1 MSTIEQTPRSADP
14 TSAAATEAA
23 VSTGSVES
31 MIDELAARG
40 HRALQAFDSF
50 TQEQI
55 TPIVHAMALA
65 GLDQHMK
72 LAKLA
77 VEETGRGLY
86 EDKIVKNIF
95 ATEYVWNSIK
105 YDRTVGVIHRDEQ
118 TGITEIAEPV
128 GVVAGITPVTN
139 PTSTTMFKCLIA
151 IMTRNPVIFAFHP
164 SAQQCSARAAEIMRD
179 AAIAAGAPENCIQ
192 WIEAPSVE
200 ATGLLMN
207 HPKIALSLAPGNVPV
222 YVERTAKVSRTVN
235 DLILSK
241 TFDNG
246 MICASEQA
254 VLLDEEIADAVLAEF
269 TRLDCHVVTPEEKKK
284 LATYMVTDKG
294 GIDPSVVGKS
304 AGVIAQEAGLDLPAR
319 TKVLLVEMDTIGPE
333 DPFSREKLCPV
344 LGFARVS
351 GQDEGFDAAE
361 RMLRFGGL
369 GHTAVIHT
377 EDRDVELAFGLRMK
391 ACRIIANAPSAIGG
405 IGDVYNGL
413 IPSLT
418 LGCGSYGHNSVSHN
432 VSATDLINVKR
443 IAERRNNM
451 QWFKVPPKTYFER
464 YSTQYLQKMP
474 AINRVF
480 IVTDRGMIQN
490 GYVDIVIDHLKK
502 RREDIAWTIFADV
515 EPNPTST
522 TVFKGAMLMNEFQ
535 PDCIVALGGGS
546 PMDAAKG
553 MWLFY
558 EQPEASYFGMKQKF
572 MDIRKRTYRFPKL
585 GEKAKFVAIPTTAG
599 TGSECTPFAVITDA
613 ETHVKYPLADYA
625 ITPDVAIVDA
635 QYVDSVPP
643 RTAADSGLD
652 ALTHAIESY
661 ASVMASDYTRGM
673 SIRAGQLIFEN
684 LRKAILE
691 NDLEAKEKMH
701 NASAIAG
708 MAFANAFLGI
718 VHSLSHKCGAEF
730 ELAHGRTNAIFLPH
744 VIRYNASMPYKH
756 AIFPKY
762 DSFRADKDLAEF
774 ARYMGFPASTT
785 EEGVQ
790 SLIDEVTKLA
800 EDLGVAMSLQAN
812 GVTREHL
819 DASIDELAD
828 RALEDQCTTANP
840 RQPLV
845 SELKG
850 LIEDAWRGEV
860 GYTARLHEQEIAASA
875 PSGAGPGTADGPAP
889 EAKTAPRKRRTT
901 TTAGAE
907 G

>member
-1 MSTIEQTPRSADP
+1 
-14 TSAAATEAA
+14 
-23 VSTGSVES
+23 
-31 MIDELAARG
+31 
-40 HRALQAFDSF
+40 
-50 TQEQI
+50 
-55 TPIVHAMALA
+55 
-65 GLDQHMK
+65 
-72 LAKLA
+72 
-77 VEETGRGLY
+77 
-86 EDKIVKNIF
+86 
-95 ATEYVWNSIK
+95 
-105 YDRTVGVIHRDEQ
+105 
-118 TGITEIAEPV
+118 
-128 GVVAGITPVTN
+128 
-139 PTSTTMFKCLIA
+139 
-151 IMTRNPVIFAFHP
+151 
-164 SAQQCSARAAEIMRD
+164 
-179 AAIAAGAPENCIQ
+179 
-192 WIEAPSVE
+192 
-200 ATGLLMN
+200 
-207 HPKIALSLAPGNVPV
+207 
-222 YVERTAKVSRTVN
+222 
-235 DLILSK
+235 
-241 TFDNG
+241 
-246 MICASEQA
+246 
-254 VLLDEEIADAVLAEF
+254 
-269 TRLDCHVVTPEEKKK
+269 
-284 LATYMVTDKG
+284 
-294 GIDPSVVGKS
+294 
-304 AGVIAQEAGLDLPAR
+304 
-319 TKVLLVEMDTIGPE
+319 
-333 DPFSREKLCPV
+333 
-344 LGFARVS
+344 
-351 GQDEGFDAAE
+351 
-361 RMLRFGGL
+361 
-369 GHTAVIHT
+369 
-377 EDRDVELAFGLRMK
+377 
-391 ACRIIANAPSAIGG
+391 
-405 IGDVYNGL
+405 
-413 IPSLT
+413 
-418 LGCGSYGHNSVSHN
+418 
-432 VSATDLINVKR
+432 
-443 IAERRNNM
+443 
-451 QWFKVPPKTYFER
+451 
-464 YSTQYLQKMP
+464 
-474 AINRVF
+474 
-480 IVTDRGMIQN
+480 
-490 GYVDIVIDHLKK
+490 
-502 RREDIAWTIFADV
+502 
-515 EPNPTST
+515 
-522 TVFKGAMLMNEFQ
+522 
-535 PDCIVALGGGS
+535 
-546 PMDAAKG
+546 
-553 MWLFY
+553 
-558 EQPEASYFGMKQKF
+558 MKQKF